1 MTYEEFLTRFREKLL
16 SYRQNGNRLY
26 FEVRKEDIREI
37 GRFLFEEL
45 GCRLSTSTAT
55 EVYDGFEVQHHFSD
69 DREGRYFSPLVRL
82 SREEPEM
89 DSLVPVTK
97 AAAWIEREIH
107 DLFGIVFHGHPALK
121 PLLKEDN
128 EGISGHPLRQEGKE
142 QE

>member
-1 MTYEEFLTRFREKLL
+1 VSYEEFLTRFREKIL

-26 FEVRKEDIREI
+26 FEIRKDDIREI
-37 GRFLFEEL
+37 ARFLFAEL

-82 SREEPEM
+82 CREEPEM
-89 DSLVPVTK
+89 DSIAPVTK

-107 DLFGIVFHGHPALK
+107 DLFGIVFQGHPDLQ

-128 EGISGHPLRQEGKE
+128 EGVVGYPLRHERKE
-142 QE
+142 